1 MKNSHALDIL
11 FNPKAIV
18 AVGASSNPAK
28 IGGRIFRYT
37 KDNGYTGKLYP
48 INAKHRQVQGVPTLP
63 SISDLPTNVDLAYI
77 MVPAPAVVEIM
88 EKLAERQVKA
98 AMIFS
103 SGFAEMSTEG
113 IAAQQRIA
121 AIAHESGMRV
131 LGPNC
136 MGAINID
143 NGMVGTFARTFDQ
156 GLPPPGV
163 IGFAS
168 QSGAFGSYGLY
179 RCLERGLG
187 ISLWCTTGNEVDV
200 DVAECLEYMA
210 LDEQTK
216 VILCYIEGCRNRD
229 RLIQAL
235 ELARSR
241 RKPVVMLKVG
251 RTQLGAMAAASHT
264 ASLVGVDAVYDAV
277 FRQYGVHRVNSIEEL
292 LDVAYVCSAGI
303 FPKSNRVGLLS
314 SSGGIAILMADT
326 ATGFGLQAPELS
338 QEAQARLKKLIPY
351 SATRNP
357 VDMTA
362 QATYNQM
369 LVKDYIE
376 VVLAQ
381 DNVDSLVCFLPPA
394 RTPEYRKLLPPE
406 LKRLRQQYPDKAL
419 ILCSSEEPNAK
430 QPYED
435 AGFLVIEDPT
445 RALRSLTALYN
456 YGRSFA
462 QAKQAKGIE
471 STVLIPEQAMS
482 EYAAKKLLAKAGI
495 PVITERLTTSAQE
508 ARAAAQAMGYPVVM
522 KIASADILH
531 KTEIGGVLLNLN
543 GPQAVVDAF
552 YKLMRNARKATS
564 KARLDGVIVAPMVTD
579 GVETILGI
587 QRDPVFGPVVLFGL
601 GGIFVEVFK
610 DVAMRL
616 APFGEDAA
624 AQMIREIKGFA
635 LLQGVRGKGPM
646 DIETLIKTLARLSA
660 FAAVNADRL
669 DSLDLNPFIVRPR
682 GKGALALDALIVPC
696 QFRPASGN
704 DSLAQPDN
712 PDLDFAPG
720 LMVKSAS

>member
-1 MKNSHALDIL
+1 MMKNSHALDIL

-37 KDNGYTGKLYP
+37 KDNGFTGKLYP
-48 INAKHRQVQGVPTLP
+48 INARHHQVQGVPTLP
-63 SISDLPTNVDLAYI
+63 SISDLPADVDLAYV
-77 MVPAPAVVEIM
+77 MVPAQAVTETM
-88 EKLAERQVKA
+88 EKLAERGVKA
-98 AMIFS
+98 AIIFS
-103 SGFAEMSTEG
+103 SGFAEMNTEG

-121 AIAHESGMRV
+121 DIARDSGMRV

-136 MGAINID
+136 MGAININ

-156 GLPPPGV
+156 GLPAPGV

-179 RCLERGLG
+179 LCLRRGLG

-200 DVAECLEYMA
+200 DVAECLAYMA

-216 VILCYIEGCRNRD
+216 VILCYIEGCRNKD
-229 RLIQAL
+229 RLIHAL
-235 ELARSR
+235 ELARSH

-264 ASLVGVDAVYDAV
+264 ASLVGTDAVYDAV

-292 LDVAYVCSAGI
+292 LDVAYACSAGI
-303 FPKSNRVGLLS
+303 FPESNRVGLLS
-314 SSGGIAILMADT
+314 SSGGVAVLMADT
-326 ATGFGLQAPELS
+326 ATRFGLEAPELS
-338 QEAQARLKKLIPY
+338 HKAQTKLKQLIPF

-376 VVLAQ
+376 VVMEQ
-381 DNVDSLVCFLPPA
+381 DNVDSLICFLPPA
-394 RTPEYRKLLPPE
+394 RTPEYQKMLPPE
-406 LKRLRQQYPDKAL
+406 LKRLRKKYPDKAL
-419 ILCSSEEPNAK
+419 ILCSSEGQEAK

-445 RALRSLTALYN
+445 RALRSVAALYT

-462 QAKQAKGIE
+462 GARQTKVVE
-471 STVLIPEQAMS
+471 STVHISRQTMS

-495 PVITERLTTSAQE
+495 PVIEERLTTSAQK
-508 ARAAAQAMGYPVVM
+508 ARSAAQALGYPVVM
-522 KIASADILH
+522 KIASADIMH
-531 KTEIGGVLLNLN
+531 KTEMGGVLLNLN
-543 GPQAVVDAF
+543 TPQAVVDGF
-552 YKLMRNARKATS
+552 NTLMRNARKAAP
-564 KARLDGVIVAPMVTD
+564 KARLEGVIVAPMVTD

-601 GGIFVEVFK
+601 GGIFVDVFK
-610 DVAMRL
+610 DVSMRL
-616 APFGEDAA
+616 APFGEDVA
-624 AQMIREIKGFA
+624 AQMIREIKGFV
-635 LLQGVRGKGPM
+635 LLEGVRGKGPA
-646 DIETLIKTLARLSA
+646 DIEALIHALTTLSA
-660 FAAVNADRL
+660 FAAANADRL
-669 DSLDLNPFIVRPR
+669 ESLDLNPFLVRPW
-682 GKGALALDALIVPC
+682 GKGAVALDALIVPR
-696 QFRPASGN
+696 Q
-704 DSLAQPDN
+704 
-712 PDLDFAPG
+712 
-720 LMVKSAS
+720 M

>member
-1 MKNSHALDIL
+1 MTLNSHSLDIL
-11 FNPKAIV
+11 FKPKAIV

-48 INAKHRQVQGVPTLP
+48 INSKHREVQGVPTLP
-63 SISDLPTNVDLAYI
+63 SIADLPSDVDLAYV
-77 MVPAPAVVEIM
+77 MVPAPAVVETM
-88 EKLAERQVKA
+88 ETLAERGVKA
-98 AMIFS
+98 AIIFS

-113 IAAQQRIA
+113 IAAQKRIA
-121 AIAHESGMRV
+121 AIARESGMRV

-136 MGAINID
+136 MGAININ

-156 GLPPPGV
+156 GLPSPGV

-179 RCLERGLG
+179 LCLERDLG

-210 LDEQTK
+210 LDAQTK
-216 VILCYIEGCRNRD
+216 VILCYIEGIRNRD

-235 ELARSR
+235 ELARNR
-241 RKPVVMLKVG
+241 HKPVVMLKVG

-264 ASLVGVDAVYDAV
+264 ASLVGTDAVYDAV
-277 FRQYGVHRVNSIEEL
+277 FRQYGVHRVHSIEEL

-314 SSGGIAILMADT
+314 SSGGVAVLMADT
-326 ATGFGLQAPELS
+326 ATGFGLEAPELS
-338 QEAQARLKKLIPY
+338 QDAQARLKQLIPF

-362 QATYNQM
+362 QATYNRM
-369 LVKDYIE
+369 VVKDYIE
-376 VVLAQ
+376 VVLGQ
-381 DNVDSLVCFLPPA
+381 DNLDSLVCFLPPA
-394 RTPEYRKLLPPE
+394 RTPEYRQMLPGE
-406 LKRLRQQYPDKAL
+406 LKRLRQQYPDKVMM
-419 ILCSSEEPNAK
+419 LCSSEQAEAK
-430 QPYED
+430 QPYEE

-445 RALRSLTALYN
+445 RALRSVAALFT
-456 YGRSFA
+456 YGHSFA
-462 QAKQAKGIE
+462 QVQQANVPE
-471 STVLIPEQAMS
+471 SAVLIPEQAMS

-508 ARAAAQAMGYPVVM
+508 ARSAAKAIGYPVVM

-531 KTEIGGVLLNLN
+531 KTEIGGVLLHLN
-543 GPQAVVDAF
+543 SPQAVVDGF
-552 YKLMRNARKATS
+552 YRLMRRARKAKP
-564 KARLDGVIVAPMVTD
+564 KARIEGVLIAPMVTN
-579 GVETILGI
+579 GVETILGV

-616 APFGEDAA
+616 APFGEDVA
-624 AQMIREIKGFA
+624 AQMIRETKGFA
-635 LLQGVRGKGPM
+635 LLEGMRGQGPA
-646 DIETLIKTLARLSA
+646 DIDALIHTLTTLSA
-660 FAAVNADRL
+660 FAAANADRL
-669 DSLDLNPFIVRPR
+669 ESLDLNPFLVRPR
-682 GKGALALDALIVPC
+682 GEGAVAVDALIVPR
-696 QFRPASGN
+696 QMWPTPGK
-704 DSLAQPDN
+704 
-712 PDLDFAPG
+712 AP
-720 LMVKSAS
+720 LP

>member
-1 MKNSHALDIL
+1 MMKNSHALDIL

-18 AVGASSNPAK
+18 AVGASSNPTK

-37 KDNGYTGKLYP
+37 KDNGYAGRLYP
-48 INAKHRQVQGVPTLP
+48 INAQHRQVQGIPTLP
-63 SISDLPTNVDLAYI
+63 AIDDLPSDVDLAYV
-77 MVPAPAVVEIM
+77 MVPAPAVVKTM
-88 EKLAERQVKA
+88 EKLAEREVKA

-103 SGFAEMSTEG
+103 SGFAEMSNEG
-113 IAAQQRIA
+113 IAAQKRIA
-121 AIAHESGMRV
+121 DIARESGMRV

-136 MGAINID
+136 MGAININ

-179 RCLERGLG
+179 LCLERGLG

-210 LDEQTK
+210 LDPQTR
-216 VILCYIEGCRNRD
+216 VILCYIEGCRNKD

-264 ASLVGVDAVYDAV
+264 ASLVGTDAVYDAV

-314 SSGGIAILMADT
+314 SSGGVAVLMADT
-326 ATGFGLQAPELS
+326 ATGFGLEAPELS
-338 QEAQARLKKLIPY
+338 RDAQASLKQLIPF

-376 VVLAQ
+376 VVMGQ

-394 RTPEYRKLLPPE
+394 RTPEYRKILPPE
-406 LKRLRQQYPDKAL
+406 LKRLRRQYPDKAL
-419 ILCSSEEPNAK
+419 ILCSSERPEAK

-445 RALRSLTALYN
+445 HALRSITALYT

-462 QAKQAKGIE
+462 QAKQANVQK
-471 STVLIPEQAMS
+471 SKVLIPEQAMS
-482 EYAAKKLLAKAGI
+482 EYTEKNLLAKAGL
-495 PVITERLTTSAQE
+495 PVITEHLTTSAQE
-508 ARAAAQAMGYPVVM
+508 ARASAQALGYPVVM

-543 GPQAVVDAF
+543 SPQAVVEGF
-552 YKLMRNARKATS
+552 YTLMRNAGKAMP
-564 KARLDGVIVAPMVTD
+564 KARLDGVIVAPMMTD

-616 APFGEDAA
+616 APFGEDVA
-624 AQMIREIKGFA
+624 AQMIREIKGSA
-635 LLQGVRGKGPM
+635 LLEGVRGKSPA
-646 DIETLIKTLARLSA
+646 DIEALTHALSTLSA
-660 FAAVNADRL
+660 FAAANADRL
-669 DSLDLNPFIVRPR
+669 ESLDLNPFLVRPR
-682 GKGALALDALIVPC
+682 GKGAVALDALIVPR
-696 QFRPASGN
+696 Q
-704 DSLAQPDN
+704 
-712 PDLDFAPG
+712 
-720 LMVKSAS
+720 M

>member
-1 MKNSHALDIL
+1 MMKTSHVLDIL

-18 AVGASSNPAK
+18 AVGASSNPSK

-37 KDNGYTGKLYP
+37 KDNGYAGRLYP
-48 INAKHRQVQGVPTLP
+48 INAKHHQVQGVPTLP
-63 SISDLPTNVDLAYI
+63 AISDLPTDVDLAYV
-77 MVPAPAVVEIM
+77 MVPAPAVAETM
-88 EKLAERQVKA
+88 EKLAEREVKA
-98 AMIFS
+98 AIIFS
-103 SGFAEMSTEG
+103 SGFAEMNTEG
-113 IAAQQRIA
+113 ISAQQRIA
-121 AIAHESGMRV
+121 DIARESGMRV

-136 MGAINID
+136 MGAININ

-179 RCLERGLG
+179 LCLKRGLG
-187 ISLWCTTGNEVDV
+187 INLWCTTGNEVDV

-210 LDEQTK
+210 LDPQTK
-216 VILCYIEGCRNRD
+216 VILCYIEGCRNKD

-235 ELARSR
+235 ALARSC

-264 ASLVGVDAVYDAV
+264 ASLVGSDAVYDAV

-292 LDVAYVCSAGI
+292 LDVAYVCSGGI

-314 SSGGIAILMADT
+314 SSGGIAVLMADT
-326 ATGFGLQAPELS
+326 ANNFGLEAPELS
-338 QEAQARLKKLIPY
+338 QDAQTRLKQLIPF

-369 LVKDYIE
+369 VVKDYIE
-376 VVLAQ
+376 VVLGQ

-394 RTPEYRKLLPPE
+394 RTPEYRKMLPFE
-406 LKRLRQQYPDKAL
+406 LKRLRQQYPEKVL
-419 ILCSSEEPNAK
+419 VLCSSERPREK
-430 QPYED
+430 QPYEN

-445 RALRSLTALYN
+445 RALRSVAALYA
-456 YGRSFA
+456 YSRSFDQA
-462 QAKQAKGIE
+462 QQAKPIE
-471 STVLIPEQAMS
+471 SAVLIPKQAMN
-482 EYAAKKLLAKAGI
+482 EYESKKLLANAGI
-495 PVITERLTTSAQE
+495 PVISERLITSAQ
-508 ARAAAQAMGYPVVM
+508 AACNAGQALGYPVVM

-543 GPQAVVDAF
+543 TPQAVSDGF
-552 YKLMRNARKATS
+552 YTLMDNARKAKP
-564 KARLDGVIVAPMVTD
+564 KARLDGVLIAPMVTD
-579 GVETILGI
+579 GVETILGV

-616 APFGEDAA
+616 APFGEDIA

-635 LLQGVRGKGPM
+635 LLEGVRGRGPA
-646 DIETLIKTLARLSA
+646 DIEALIRTLTMLSA
-660 FAAVNADRL
+660 FAAANADRL
-669 DSLDLNPFIVRPR
+669 ESLDLNPFLVRPR
-682 GKGALALDALIVPC
+682 GKGALALDALIVP
-696 QFRPASGN
+696 R
-704 DSLAQPDN
+704 
-712 PDLDFAPG
+712 
-720 LMVKSAS
+720 